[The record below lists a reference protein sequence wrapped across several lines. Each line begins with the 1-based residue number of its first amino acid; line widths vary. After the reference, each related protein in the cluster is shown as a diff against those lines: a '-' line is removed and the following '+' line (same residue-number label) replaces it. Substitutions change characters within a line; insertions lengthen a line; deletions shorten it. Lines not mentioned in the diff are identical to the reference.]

1 MIDNPLPDQVMQ
13 EKETLQKAQDF
24 EFLCKHHA
32 VEIAAHYKVYAALH
46 DYFAEWYHDY
56 MQQNPDLFDHTC
68 IYLDSDYIVDWW
80 QEMEEYFDEFDSPYM
95 ELTK

>member
-13 EKETLQKAQDF
+13 EKETLQKATDF
-24 EFLCKHHA
+24 EAYCKLHA
-32 VEIAAHYKVYAALH
+32 IEIATHYKVYAALH
-46 DYFAEWYHDY
+46 DDFAEWYHDY

-80 QEMEEYFDEFDSPYM
+80 KDNSYLYDNFDSPYM
-95 ELTK
+95 EITK

>member
-13 EKETLQKAQDF
+13 ERATLQKAQDF
-24 EFLCKHHA
+24 EDYCFYHA
-32 VEIAAHYKVYAALH
+32 KEIAEHYKVHPDLY
-46 DYFAEWYHDY
+46 DDFAEWYHDY
-56 MQQNPDLFDHTC
+56 MRQNPDLFDHTL

-80 QEMEEYFDEFDSPYM
+80 KDNSYLYDDFNSPYM

>member
-1 MIDNPLPDQVMQ
+1 MIDNPLPNQVME
-13 EKETLQKAQDF
+13 EKETLQKASDF
-24 EFLCKHHA
+24 EAYCKLHA
-32 VEIAAHYKVYAALH
+32 IEIATHYKVYAALH
-46 DYFAEWYHDY
+46 EYFEEWYINY

-95 ELTK
+95 ELT